1 MEKRTPIGS
10 TTAEAGATESSN
22 DIGDLLS
29 QLARRWAG
37 RRVNAL
43 NVYRQILADYGAGH
57 TDSRAAARAVA
68 RLTAEE
74 TIRYPGEL
82 MDLAS
87 DYATGLAR
95 MAGLSATGERLDDRP
110 VTERTVHDLML
121 SGKIGETATAEI
133 MIENPRDVDVSVGFA
148 ATAFSNDKRVTALTP
163 SFDPAGCKMAPGSE
177 QKVTVSIKLD
187 GRTLKAGENY
197 TSQAV
202 VDGFDEL
209 VLRLNLAVDPA

>member
-1 MEKRTPIGS
+1 MNKRTQSGR
-10 TTAEAGATESSN
+10 TAAETRAVDSINE
-22 DIGDLLS
+22 IGDLLS

-57 TDSRAAARAVA
+57 TDSRAAASAVA

-95 MAGLSATGERLDDRP
+95 MAGLSATGARVDDRP

-121 SGKIGETATAEI
+121 SGKIGETATADI
-133 MIENPRDVDVSVGFA
+133 VIENPRDADVAVGFA
-148 ATAFSNDKRVTALTP
+148 ATAFSNDTKVTKLTP
-163 SFDPAGCKMAPGSE
+163 SFDPAECTMAPGSE
-177 QKVTVSIKLD
+177 QKVTVSVKLD

-209 VLRLNLAVDPA
+209 VLRLNLTVDPA